1 MATTTVSRH
10 LNAPRD
16 VVYRALIDAN
26 AIERWRVPNGMTS
39 RVHAFEPR
47 EGGTF
52 RVSLTYESPTAAG
65 KTTAHTDTY
74 HGRFAKLVPNEEV
87 VEVIEFETDD
97 PSLRGEM
104 TIRWTLRDADRGT
117 ELRAVHEHLPAG
129 VSPTDNELG
138 WRMSLDKLAALVET
152 K

>member
-1 MATTTVSRH
+1 MASTTITRH

-16 VVYRALIDAN
+16 VVYRALLDPS
-26 AIERWRVPNGMTS
+26 AIERWRVPDGMTS
-39 RVHAFEPR
+39 RVHVFEPR

-74 HGRFAKLVPNEEV
+74 HGHFAKLIPNEEV
-87 VEVIEFETDD
+87 VEVVEFETDD
-97 PSLRGEM
+97 PSMRGEM
-104 TIRWTLRDADRGT
+104 TIRCTLHDVPGGT
-117 ELRAVHEHLPAG
+117 ELNAVHENLPTG
-129 VSPTDNELG
+129 VCPADNELG